1 MSDLNPE
8 NFAEFTTQDG
18 PGCPSVGDDDP
29 PPADDPQPPDMVSD
43 PRFPIILVPQ
53 TLVER

>member
-8 NFAEFTTQDG
+8 NFAEFCTQDG
-18 PGCPSVGDDDP
+18 PGCPGLGEEAG
-29 PPADDPQPPDMVSD
+29 PATADLQPADMVSD
-43 PRFPIILVPQ
+43 PRYQIVLLPQ